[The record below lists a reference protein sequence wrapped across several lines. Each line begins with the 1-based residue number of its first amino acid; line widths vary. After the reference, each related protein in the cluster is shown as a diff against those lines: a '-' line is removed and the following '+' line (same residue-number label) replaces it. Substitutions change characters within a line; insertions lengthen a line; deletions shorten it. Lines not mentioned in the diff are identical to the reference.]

1 MAENRQLMD
10 VNPQQITP
18 RSLIWTTIAGITI
31 EGPILGLMG
40 FSFLSS
46 LILLVITSPLLII
59 FSPLLIGAA
68 CVFLLAMAGFGVAGI
83 TAVFGLSSFVVVYR
97 SLIKDRK
104 IGQKYSDDK
113 VIQPAETDEEEEQ
126 QQDDTEVPVIFHT
139 GTTDRIEPDEA
150 VKEQQQGVITE
161 PVAVDRMV
169 ELFESLKD
177 DTPAVTIINV
187 VDESEDMPSSGGYL
201 QQNVHRQIPVQEV

>member
-126 QQDDTEVPVIFHT
+126 QQDDTEVP